1 MGKEFSFQWHLTDLC
16 NLRCKHCYQD
26 NYDNRKDKSFD
37 DIKKILY
44 NLVNYFEDQNFE
56 TVSINLTGGEPFLF
70 PHLIPL
76 LEEIEK
82 VQVIKDVNII
92 TNGINL
98 KDINQLNRFKKLKY
112 LKVSLEGA
120 REKTNDFIRGE
131 GVFKR
136 VINNLGN
143 ISYPFLLMFTL
154 AKYNYKELDLMYR
167 LAEQVG
173 AKGFIL
179 ERFIP
184 LGEGN
189 KIKEMVLSYKEW
201 YEVVERVSFWIDGE
215 VEDLLPYKA
224 FYIDFEENTIWG
236 ALCNLGESCAI
247 MPNGDIYP
255 CRRFPLIL
263 GNALYDDFSI
273 IYEKIV
279 KFRENFSKDKLKGK
293 CYLCPEPDCIGCRAL
308 SYSLFGDI
316 YAEDIQC
323 WKLQI

>member
-1 MGKEFSFQWHLTDLC
+1 V
-16 NLRCKHCYQD
+16 NLFY
-26 NYDNRKDKSFD
+26 S
-37 DIKKILY
+37 
-44 NLVNYFEDQNFE
+44 
-56 TVSINLTGGEPFLF
+56 

-82 VQVIKDVNII
+82 IQVIKDVNII
-92 TNGINL
+92 TNGVNFKDENHL
-98 KDINQLNRFKKLKY
+98 KKFKRLKY

-120 REKTNDFIRGE
+120 TEKTNDLIRGE

-136 VINNLGN
+136 VISNLEN

-167 LAEQVG
+167 LAEKVG

-201 YEVVERVSFWIDGE
+201 YDVVERISFWSDGE

-224 FYIDFEENTIWG
+224 FYVDFEKNTIWG

-255 CRRFPLIL
+255 CRRLPLIL

-279 KFRENFSKDKLKGK
+279 KFRDNFSRNKLKGK
-293 CYLCPEPDCIGCRAL
+293 CRLCSEADCIGCRAL
-308 SYSLFGDI
+308 TYSFFDDI
-316 YAEDIQC
+316 YAEDFQC